1 MRILFINPNTT
12 EEFTRRVQETV
23 NLYAGPN
30 TTAVACNP
38 SAGPRSIAS
47 IYDEL
52 LSSGPTLELAINQ
65 MDQTDAFV
73 IACVSDH
80 PTVYALREISDKPA
94 IGIFE
99 ASIYFAM
106 MLGHKFSVVTTDE
119 SWEPLLWDGIRHF
132 GAAERCASVR
142 STRLPVL
149 ALEALSEDETYR
161 VILETSKLAIEQDN
175 AEVICLGCAG
185 MSGMDKRLEAE
196 LGLPV
201 VDGVV
206 AGLKLMEGLVGYS
219 LHTSKKRAY
228 IQPGRVELPNLPPV
242 FSRPYHD

>member
-12 EEFTRRVQETV
+12 EEFTRRLQETIDR
-23 NLYAGPN
+23 YAAPA
-30 TTAVACNP
+30 TQALACNP
-38 SAGPRSIAS
+38 SAGPRSIEC

-52 LSSGPTLELAINQ
+52 MSATPTLELAISQ
-65 MDQTDAFV
+65 MDKYDAFV

-94 IGIFE
+94 IGICE
-99 ASIYFAM
+99 ASVYFACM
-106 MLGHKFSVVTTDE
+106 VGHKFSIVTTDE
-119 SWEPLLWDGIRHF
+119 AWEPLLWDAVRHF
-132 GAAERCASVR
+132 GVADRCASVR

-149 ALEALSEDETYR
+149 ALEALSPTETYQ
-161 VILETSKLAIEQDN
+161 VILKSSQDAIEKDG

-185 MSGMDKRLEAE
+185 MSGMDKQLEAE
-196 LGLPV
+196 LGVPV

-206 AGLKLMEGLVGYS
+206 AALKLMEGLGSYG

-228 IQPGRVELPNLPPV
+228 LQPKRVELPGLLPI
-242 FSRPYHD
+242 FSRPYRD

>member
-12 EEFTRRVQETV
+12 AEFTRRVQETID
-23 NLYAGPN
+23 LYAAPT

-38 SAGPRSIAS
+38 PAGPRSIEC

-52 LSSGPTLELAINQ
+52 LSAAPTLELAITQ
-65 MDQTDAFV
+65 MEQYDAFV

-80 PTVYALREISDKPA
+80 PTVYALREITDKPA
-94 IGIFE
+94 IGICE
-99 ASIYFAM
+99 ASVYFAC
-106 MLGHKFSVVTTDE
+106 MLGYKFSIVTTDE
-119 SWEPLLWDGIRHF
+119 AWEPLLWDAVRHY
-132 GAAERCASVR
+132 GMAERCASVR

-149 ALEALSEDETYR
+149 ALEALSPEETYR
-161 VILETSKLAIEQDN
+161 VILKSSQEAIEQDG

-196 LGLPV
+196 LGVPV

-206 AGLKLMEGLVGYS
+206 AALKLMEGLGGYG

-228 IQPGRVELPNLPPV
+228 LQPKRVELPGLAPV
-242 FSRPYHD
+242 FSRPYRD

>member
-12 EEFTRRVQETV
+12 EEFTRRVQETIDQ
-23 NLYAGPN
+23 YAAPG
-30 TTAVACNP
+30 TQAVACNP
-38 SAGPRSIAS
+38 SAGPRSIEC

-52 LSSGPTLELAINQ
+52 MSAAPTLEVAINQ
-65 MDQTDAFV
+65 MDQYDAFV

-80 PTVYALREISDKPA
+80 PTVYALREITDKPA
-94 IGIFE
+94 IGICE
-99 ASIYFAM
+99 ASVYFACM
-106 MLGHKFSVVTTDE
+106 IGYKFSIVTTDE
-119 SWEPLLWDGIRHF
+119 AWEPLLWDAVRHY

-149 ALEALSEDETYR
+149 ALEALSPEETYK
-161 VILETSKLAIEQDN
+161 VILETSKKAIEQDG

-196 LGLPV
+196 LGVPV

-206 AGLKLMEGLVGYS
+206 AALKLMEGLVGYG

-228 IQPGRVELPNLPPV
+228 LQPKRVELPHLPPV
-242 FSRPYHD
+242 FSRPYRD